1 MLHGMGANMQTI
13 KFGTGKLALG
23 ALAGIM
29 LPIIGMPMLFGGVA
43 LKLAGLVFVI
53 GGPLVSA
60 ASIKRLLGDG
70 VALQYDALRVR
81 VATSWS
87 SESFRWTE
95 VKGISRSQLVTRM
108 WGVIP
113 VSRKN
118 FIDFKVQGGA
128 FGTRTIRLAVSAL
141 DLKKRDVDSLVGQ
154 LQLMQAAQAGS
165 TETLA
170 SLQASV
176 TPPDRD
182 PIEGAPRDEGFD
194 ADAAL
199 ARYLANRP
207 APEPAASPATPRR
220 PSFGRKIA

>member
-1 MLHGMGANMQTI
+1 MLLGMGATMRTV

-23 ALAGIM
+23 ALSGIM
-29 LPIIGMPMLFGGVA
+29 LPIIGMPMLFGDMV
-43 LKLAGLVFVI
+43 LKIIGLTFVI
-53 GGPLVSA
+53 GGPLASA

-70 VALQYDALRVR
+70 VALQYDAMRVR

-95 VKGISRSQLVTRM
+95 VKGVSRSQLVTRM
-108 WGVIP
+108 WGFIP

-118 FIDFKVQGGA
+118 FIDFKVQGGVL
-128 FGTRTIRLAVSAL
+128 GTRTIRLAAAAL
-141 DLKKRDVDSLVGQ
+141 DLKKRDLDSLVGQ
-154 LQLMQAAQAGS
+154 LQLMHAAQAGS

-170 SLQASV
+170 SLQAAV
-176 TPPDRD
+176 APAHRD
-182 PIEGAPRDEGFD
+182 PLEDAPRDDDFD

-207 APEPAASPATPRR
+207 ASAPEASPAPPAR